1 MLASQRF
8 AVLLML
14 VWIAGSGC
22 ASSRETTPSP
32 STAAVP
38 PAATPAPTAAVPP
51 AATPAP
57 AVTPPPSPAPKQLP
71 RDIRWV
77 RTSAEYRALA
87 SQVYRAAASR
97 LPALTKGLA
106 PGSWGVILDAD
117 ETVFDNSEYQRRR
130 SEVDSAWTRPS
141 WDSWCNERAAGAV
154 PGAVEF
160 TNTVHKLHGRVAIV
174 TNRSDAVCPATRDN
188 LVALGVVPDIL
199 LCQAPGE
206 GDKNPRFQRV
216 QNGGVVAGIPA
227 LKVVEWIGDNIQD
240 FPGLTQ
246 ESKNDSTAIANFG
259 QRYFVVPNPMYG
271 SWDRR

>member
-1 MLASQRF
+1 MLASLRF
-8 AVLLML
+8 VALLTL
-14 VWIAGSGC
+14 LWIAGAGC
-22 ASSRETTPSP
+22 ASSRGATPSP

-38 PAATPAPTAAVPP
+38 PTVTSGPTA
-51 AATPAP
+51 
-57 AVTPPPSPAPKQLP
+57 TPPPSSTPTPRPLP

-97 LPALTKGLA
+97 LPELSKGLA

-130 SEVDSAWTRPS
+130 AEMDSVYTRTS
-141 WDSWCNERAAGAV
+141 WNAWCNERAAGAV

-160 TNTVHKLHGRVAIV
+160 MNTVHTLHGRVAIV
-174 TNRSDAVCPATRDN
+174 TNRSDDVCAATRDN
-188 LVALGVVPDIL
+188 LQQLGIVPDIL

-216 QNGGVVAGIPA
+216 QGGGVVPGIPP
-227 LKVVEWIGDNIQD
+227 LKIVEWIGDNIQD
-240 FPGLTQ
+240 FPNLSQ
-246 ESKNDSTAIANFG
+246 ASRNDSTAIANFG
-259 QRYFVVPNPMYG
+259 RRYFVVPNPMYG